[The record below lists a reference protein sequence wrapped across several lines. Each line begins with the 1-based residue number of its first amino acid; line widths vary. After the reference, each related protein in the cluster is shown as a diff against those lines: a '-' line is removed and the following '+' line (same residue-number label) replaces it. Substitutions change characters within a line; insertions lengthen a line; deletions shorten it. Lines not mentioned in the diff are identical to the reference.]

1 MSDSILD
8 LDRRHVWH
16 PFTQEQTAPPP
27 MVALGGKGAKI
38 FTEDG
43 RELIDLVSSW
53 WVNLHGHGHPAI
65 AKAVAEQAAR
75 LEQVIFAD
83 FTHAPAARLAA
94 RLAALLPGDLDRVF
108 YSDNGSTAVEVALK
122 VALQYF
128 ANRGEDGRSRLL
140 AFDGGYHGDTVGAMS
155 VGKSSGY
162 FRAWEGMLF
171 PVEMVPYP
179 ATWIGDEDV
188 ADKEAAALVALE
200 KALTADVAAVII
212 EPLIQGASGMRM
224 CRPEFL
230 KGLAERVHAAG
241 ALLVFDEVMTGFGRT
256 GTPFACLKAGVT
268 PDMVCLSKGLTGG
281 FLPMGA
287 TVVREP
293 IHQAFLG
300 ESLGQA
306 FLHGHSYTAN
316 PLGCA
321 AGLASL
327 DLLLETDCQARISAI
342 EAIHGERLRDLAKRG
357 KIRHPRLTGTIAALD
372 MGKGGYASALGPRL
386 KQYFIDRGFLLRP
399 LGPVAYFLPPYCIA
413 PADLHRAWDTLE
425 RALLHDIQ
433 PSLESG
439 VEEETFT
446 KAP

>member
-1 MSDSILD
+1 VSDSILD

-27 MVALGGKGAKI
+27 MVAIGGKGAKI
-38 FTEDG
+38 FTDDG

-65 AKAVAEQAAR
+65 ARAVAEQAAR

-83 FTHAPAARLAA
+83 FTHAPAAHLAA
-94 RLAALLPGDLDRVF
+94 RLAELLPGDLDRVF

-128 ANRGEDGRSRLL
+128 ANRGDDERRRLL

-162 FRAWEGMLF
+162 FRAWEGLLF
-171 PVEMVPYP
+171 PVEMLPYP
-179 ATWIGDEDV
+179 ATWIGDDEV
-188 ADKEAAALVALE
+188 LAKETEALSALEAA
-200 KALTADVAAVII
+200 LTTDVAAVII

-230 KGLAERVHAAG
+230 KGVAKLARAAG
-241 ALLVFDEVMTGFGRT
+241 VLLVFDEVMTGFGRT
-256 GTPFACLKAGVT
+256 GAPFACLKADVV

-327 DLLLETDCQARISAI
+327 DLLLATDCQDRIGAI
-342 EAIHGERLRDLAKRG
+342 ETIHDERLRALAARD
-357 KIRHPRLTGTIAALD
+357 KILHPRLSGTIAALD
-372 MGKGGYASALGPRL
+372 LGEGGYASALAPHL
-386 KQYFIDRGFLLRP
+386 KKYFKDRGFLLRP
-399 LGPVAYFLPPYCIA
+399 LGPVAYFLPPYCIE

-425 RALLHDIQ
+425 SALLEDF
-433 PSLESG
+433 PL
-439 VEEETFT
+439 VENAQGMASIS

>member
-1 MSDSILD
+1 VTDSILD

-16 PFTQEQTAPPP
+16 PFTQEQIAPPP
-27 MVALGGKGAKI
+27 MVAVGGKGDKI

-65 AKAVAEQAAR
+65 ARAVAEQAAR

-83 FTHAPAARLAA
+83 FTHAPAAHLAA
-94 RLAALLPGDLDRVF
+94 RLAGLLPGDLDRVF

-128 ANRGEDGRSRLL
+128 ANRGEDGRRRLL

-179 ATWIGDEDV
+179 TTWIGDEDV
-188 ADKEAAALVALE
+188 SAKETAALDALEAAL
-200 KALTADVAAVII
+200 KADVAAVIV

-230 KGLAERVHAAG
+230 KGVAERVRAAG
-241 ALLVFDEVMTGFGRT
+241 VLLVFDEVMTGFGRT
-256 GTPFACLKAGVT
+256 GAPFACRKAEVV

-327 DLLLETDCQARISAI
+327 DLLMGADCQARIAAI
-342 EAIHGERLRDLAKRG
+342 EAIHGERLAALAACG
-357 KIRHPRLTGTIAALD
+357 KIQHPRLTGTIAALD
-372 MGKGGYASALGPRL
+372 FGEGGYASALGPRL
-386 KQYFIDRGFLLRP
+386 KQFFIDRGFLLRP
-399 LGPVAYFLPPYCIA
+399 LGAVAYFLPPYCIE

-425 RALLHDIQ
+425 AALREDFGPYGTAGAASI
-433 PSLESG
+433 
-439 VEEETFT
+439 T

>member
-16 PFTQEQTAPPP
+16 PFTQERTAPPP
-27 MVALGGKGAKI
+27 MVAVRARGARI
-38 FTEDG
+38 VTEDG

-65 AKAVAEQAAR
+65 AAAVAEQAAR
-75 LEQVIFAD
+75 MEQVIFAD
-83 FTHAPAARLAA
+83 FTHEPAARLAA
-94 RLAALLPGDLDRVF
+94 GLAGLLPGDLDRVF

-128 ANRGEDGRSRLL
+128 ANRGDDGRRRLL
-140 AFDGGYHGDTVGAMS
+140 AFEGGYHGDTVGAMS
-155 VGKSSGY
+155 VGRSSGY
-162 FRAWEGMLF
+162 FRAWEGLLF
-171 PVEMVPYP
+171 PVGMVPYP
-179 ATWIGDEDV
+179 AGWIGDE
-188 ADKEAAALVALE
+188 AIRDKEAAALAGLDAALGP
-200 KALTADVAAVII
+200 DVAAVII
-212 EPLIQGASGMRM
+212 EPLIQGAGGMRM

-230 KGLAERVHAAG
+230 KAVAERVQAAG
-241 ALLVFDEVMTGFGRT
+241 ALLIFDEVMTGFGRT
-256 GTPFACLKAGVT
+256 GAPFACLKAEVV

-300 ESLGQA
+300 ENLRQA

-327 DLLLETDCQARISAI
+327 ELLLGGDCQARIAGI
-342 EAIHGERLRDLAKRG
+342 EAIHAERLRTLAAHE
-357 KIRHPRLTGTIAALD
+357 KIRRPRLTGTIAAFDLGEGD
-372 MGKGGYASALGPRL
+372 YAGTLGARL
-386 KQYFIDRGFLLRP
+386 KQVFLDRGFLLRP
-399 LGPVAYFLPPYCIA
+399 LGPVVYFLPPYCIE

-425 RALLHDIQ
+425 SAIRD
-433 PSLESG
+433 
-439 VEEETFT
+439 
-446 KAP
+446 